1 MTVNEAALL
10 IEASNTITHYETQHK
25 TEVWSEFYDFAEKMM
40 PIVEVGL
47 KALASEQIEPWEEA
61 YKAMDREIER
71 VFGIDLES
79 EVA

>member
-10 IEASNTITHYETQHK
+10 IEASNTITHYEKQHK

-40 PIVEVGL
+40 PIVEAGVR
-47 KALASEQIEPWEEA
+47 ALAAEQIEPWEEA

-71 VFGIDLES
+71 VFGINLES
-79 EVA
+79 EEA